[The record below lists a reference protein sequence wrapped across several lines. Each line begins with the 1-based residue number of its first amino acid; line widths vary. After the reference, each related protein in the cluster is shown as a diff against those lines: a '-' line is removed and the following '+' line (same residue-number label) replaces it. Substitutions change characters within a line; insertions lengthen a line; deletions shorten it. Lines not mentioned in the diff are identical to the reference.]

1 MDHGTAQ
8 FPFFVIHATVTVHS
22 ASDINVSEIKCRIN
36 TQDDIVWLR
45 GTAKAIQI
53 CKLLVC
59 SQNSFRFR
67 SCNHLTDQTIFTG
80 SFAPFY
86 NCK

>member
-1 MDHGTAQ
+1 M
-8 FPFFVIHATVTVHS
+8 TVHS

-59 SQNSFRFR
+59 SQIHLGSGAATTSQTKLFLLVALHLSITASKLSFVDETPENGF
-67 SCNHLTDQTIFTG
+67 D
-80 SFAPFY
+80 
-86 NCK
+86 